1 MTCQA
6 PTQYGVPHGLDNDV
20 SAALIDLLM
29 ANGLPETGT
38 IDVSLSELMNLAGF
52 ARNGQYRA
60 LIRESLDRLNT
71 TTFKVSGGWRDH
83 PNRRWI
89 TTTFHFIESLT
100 YTHQAE
106 TGVFDERTMLEIR
119 LADQLVASMRSGY
132 TKPLNMTFMHSLSR
146 PRTRI
151 LFRLLDAMRYDP
163 ENPSHTTD
171 TLDVNLIEWADLC
184 KIASGR
190 PSDVRRALEGPHEEL
205 TRRGYLRA
213 VTYSGRGQ
221 KQRVFYEFAPSFTVI
236 APALLARFRK
246 HGVTDGVSRAIAQ
259 TYATS
264 LLIARIEQFEELV
277 RSGQLVPRKSPAAAL
292 VHLIKNPDQY
302 EAKKTNGRPP
312 AVSRVT
318 SPAQPM
324 LLPDPELSLDDLVAS
339 KSPEERG
346 DYLISQLQLSVRGRI
361 TLLEKDQL
369 RQRAVA
375 GELNVAEVI
384 REVRHHNAEK
394 RIDDFLYLMRVS
406 LRETGNHG

>member
-1 MTCQA
+1 
-6 PTQYGVPHGLDNDV
+6 V
-20 SAALIDLLM
+20 SAALIELLM
-29 ANGLPETGT
+29 SNGLPETGT
-38 IDVSLSELMNLAGF
+38 VHVSLSELMNLAGF

-89 TTTFHFIESLT
+89 TTTFHFIESLA

-163 ENPSHTTD
+163 ENPVQITD
-171 TLDVNLIEWADLC
+171 TLDVNLIEWADQC
-184 KIASGR
+184 KISSAR
-190 PSDVRRALEGPHEEL
+190 PADVRRALEGPHEEL
-205 TRRGYLRA
+205 IRRGYLRA

-236 APALLARFRK
+236 DPALLARFRK

-259 TYATS
+259 TYSTS
-264 LLIARIEQFEELV
+264 LLLSRIAQFEELV
-277 RSGQLVPRKSPAAAL
+277 KSGRLVPRKSPAAAL

-302 EAKKTNGRPP
+302 EPPRKSSTPP
-312 AVSRVT
+312 AASRT
-318 SPAQPM
+318 TPTAQPM
-324 LLPDPELSLDDLVAS
+324 LLLDPEPGLDDLVAS

-346 DYLISQLQLSVRGRI
+346 DYLINQLQLTVRGRI

-369 RQRAVA
+369 RQRAVN
-375 GELNVAEVI
+375 GELDVAGII
-384 REVRHHNAEK
+384 REARQHNVEK
-394 RIDDFLYLMRVS
+394 RIDDFLHTLRVS
-406 LRETGNHG
+406 LRDTEHLG